1 MKQSS
6 KSEIET
12 KQFLD
17 NVTTR
22 ILSNNPT
29 KLCEK
34 ELSEEDLYKALKS
47 IFNNKSENDGLT
59 KEFY

>member
-47 IFNNKSENDGLT
+47 IFNNKSENDDLT